1 MLECK
6 IGCLGPQRD
15 RLPWAT
21 RQMTNDGP
29 GVALPITVKNLI
41 RKALAKEGVLDQMS
55 RNFQVFFIHKNV
67 IQKTNKKEL
76 RICF

>member
-21 RQMTNDGP
+21 QQMTNDGLNF
-29 GVALPITVKNLI
+29 ALPITVKKSVSK
-41 RKALAKEGVLDQMS
+41 RFCSA
-55 RNFQVFFIHKNV
+55 
-67 IQKTNKKEL
+67 
-76 RICF
+76 